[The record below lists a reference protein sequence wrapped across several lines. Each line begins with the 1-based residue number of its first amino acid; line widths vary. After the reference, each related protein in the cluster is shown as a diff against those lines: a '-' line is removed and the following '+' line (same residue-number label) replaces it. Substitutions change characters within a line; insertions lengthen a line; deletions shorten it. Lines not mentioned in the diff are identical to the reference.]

1 MKLPYVDKI
10 DKKQNGLGRRIAYH
24 IDGDVRPES
33 DVERGLELGEDVED
47 LGEAGQVRQEVAG
60 AGDVAEVAAVGGP
73 RSQH

>member
-1 MKLPYVDKI
+1 M
-10 DKKQNGLGRRIAYH
+10 DKKQSGFGNSRIAYH

-60 AGDVAEVAAVGGP
+60 AGDVAEVAAVGGL